1 LRRIDYASG
10 EMKTRVAHSPTAG
23 SDASTAAASVALQLA
38 DVPFRGIVEQSLAG
52 IYVVLDERFMYAND
66 TFAAM
71 FGYAREEF
79 IGRHM
84 ADCVTPDSVPEV
96 MQNYRRRIRGEV
108 DAIHYFTK
116 GVRKDGQI
124 VHLEL
129 HASRVECQG
138 RAALTGVALDV
149 TERVRAQ
156 EELRQSRER
165 LRELAQHINAAREG
179 ERARMA
185 REVHDVLGG
194 MLTSAKFDLSRILRR
209 TAVPGL
215 EELHGITTDLVLLM
229 QETID
234 TARAISEEM
243 RPASLDLLG
252 LGEALRQWLAQFARR
267 YGVEV
272 RVTLPEQPLPLAP
285 AVATQV
291 FRIVQEA
298 LTNVA
303 RHAHA
308 TRVELEAG
316 ADAQAFWLRLTD
328 DGCGIGAK
336 PGRHGA
342 MGLFSMSERARDI
355 GAVLDVHGGPGG
367 GTELMLRMAWR
378 ADDQEP
384 AA

>member
-1 LRRIDYASG
+1 
-10 EMKTRVAHSPTAG
+10 MKTRLPEAFDPPTEAPG
-23 SDASTAAASVALQLA
+23 PTTPAALQLA

-71 FGYAREEF
+71 FGYARDEF
-79 IGRHM
+79 IGRRM

-96 MQNYRRRIRGEV
+96 MHNYRRRIGGEV

-138 RAALTGVALDV
+138 RPALAGVALDV

-156 EELRQSRER
+156 EALRQSRER
-165 LRELAQHINAAREG
+165 LRELAQHLNAAREG
-179 ERARMA
+179 ERARLA

-194 MLTSAKFDLSRILRR
+194 MLTSAKFDLSRIVRR
-209 TAVPGL
+209 TAVTGL
-215 EELHGITTDLVLLM
+215 DELHGIATDLVSLL
-229 QETID
+229 QDTID

-252 LGEALRQWLAQFARR
+252 LGQALRQWLAQFGTR

-272 RVTLPEQPLPLAP
+272 RATLPEQPLPLTP

-291 FRIVQEA
+291 FRIVQEG

-303 RHAHA
+303 RHAQA

-316 ADAQAFWLRLTD
+316 ADAQAFWLRLRD

-336 PGRHGA
+336 PARHGS
-342 MGLFSMSERARDI
+342 MGLFGMAERAREI
-355 GAVLDVHGGPGG
+355 GATLDVHGGPAG
-367 GTELMLRMAWR
+367 GTELTLRLDWN
-378 ADDQEP
+378 ADHP
-384 AA
+384 GPSA

>member
-1 LRRIDYASG
+1 
-10 EMKTRVAHSPTAG
+10 MKTRASGVPEPHARTPGPTPAQP
-23 SDASTAAASVALQLA
+23 LQLA

-52 IYVVLDERFMYAND
+52 MYVVLDERFMYAND

-71 FGYAREEF
+71 FGYARDEF
-79 IGRHM
+79 IGRRM
-84 ADCVTPDSVPEV
+84 VDCVTPDSVPEV
-96 MQNYRRRIRGEV
+96 MHNYVRRIRGEV
-108 DAIHYFTK
+108 EAIHYFTK

-138 RAALTGVALDV
+138 RPALAGVALDV

-156 EELRQSRER
+156 EELRASRER
-165 LRELAQHINAAREG
+165 LRELAQHINAARES
-179 ERARMA
+179 ERARLA

-194 MLTSAKFDLSRILRR
+194 MLTSAKFDLSRIVRR
-209 TAVPGL
+209 AAQPGL
-215 EELHGITTDLVLLM
+215 EELHGLSNELVTLI

-234 TARAISEEM
+234 TARSISDEL

-252 LGEALRQWLAQFARR
+252 LGEALRQWLERFGARH
-267 YGVEV
+267 GVEV
-272 RVTLPEQPLPLAP
+272 HVTIPERPLPLTS

-303 RHAHA
+303 RHAQA

-316 ADAQAFWLRLTD
+316 ADAQTFWLRLRD
-328 DGCGIGAK
+328 DGCGIGAT
-336 PGRHGA
+336 PRRSRA
-342 MGLFSMSERARDI
+342 MGLFSMAERAREI
-355 GAVLDVHGGPGG
+355 GATLDVHAGPGG
-367 GTELMLRMAWR
+367 GTELALRRPWSEGEQGVGA
-378 ADDQEP
+378 
-384 AA
+384 